1 MSVDKL
7 FANASVKTIL
17 APMAGYTDFAFRSI
31 CQSYGVGLTV
41 TEMVSSKALTMG
53 NELSHK
59 MLYRADDDS
68 PSFCQI
74 FGHEPEVMAE
84 SVLIP
89 EVFAFEGID
98 INMGCP
104 VKKIVGNG
112 DGSALLENPKLASQC
127 ISAVKLAIKD
137 KPLSVKFRLGVSDA
151 SGAVDFAKMCKDS
164 GADFIT
170 VHFRT
175 RKQMYAGVADY
186 TLLPQIA
193 SVGLPVFANGDVYT
207 REQYDNLR
215 NMGAY
220 GVAIGRGALGRPYVF
235 AEIANESYQM
245 DIYQTVAHHADLL
258 LRIFSDR
265 VVANEMKKHVCAY
278 LKGKRNAKQTVV
290 AVNVAQTVQQVLDEV
305 AKYVSANPQY
315 ASIAADRKSD
325 A

>member
-7 FANASVKTIL
+7 FANAPARTIL

-31 CQSYGVGLTV
+31 CHSYGVGLTV

-59 MLYRADDDS
+59 MLYRVADDS

-74 FGHEPEVMAE
+74 FGHEPQVMAE
-84 SVLIP
+84 SVTIP
-89 EVFAFEGID
+89 EVAAYEGID

-127 ISAVKLAIKD
+127 ISAVKLAVKD
-137 KPLSVKFRLGVSDA
+137 KPLSVKFRLGVSD
-151 SGAVDFAKMCKDS
+151 SSSAVDFAKMCKDS

-175 RKQMYAGVADY
+175 RKQMYSGVADY

-193 SVGLPVFANGDVYT
+193 SVGLPVFANGDVCT
-207 REQYDNLR
+207 REQYDNLL

-235 AEIANESYQM
+235 AEIANASYQM
-245 DIYQTVAHHADLL
+245 DIYQTVAHHAEMLL
-258 LRIFSDR
+258 QVFSDR

-290 AVNVAQTVQQVLDEV
+290 AVNMAQTTQEILDL
-305 AKYVSANPQY
+305 VSNY
-315 ASIAADRKSD
+315 INK
-325 A
+325 